1 MIVSKLLRK
10 SSINIIKPFIR
21 KWFPARRAKSTFTG
35 HFDLF
40 AMSAI
45 GTMKCKK
52 SKFSSSTFKHLVD
65 TIENSRS
72 DKEFVYKSKF
82 ESKTIEDEFDRE
94 L

>member
-72 DKEFVYKSKF
+72 DKKFIGQRKLKSKA
-82 ESKTIEDEFDRE
+82 TEDELDRKS
-94 L
+94 